1 MALDS
6 GLKNAK
12 NEVLRPQRVSLREF
26 TIESQVEAQEGEG
39 RASVCRSL
47 ENREPWSCKFRAE
60 TGMRD
65 SKESEWVRPLEITRC
80 PCASSQFQ
88 SSSDIMASRQKFSVR

>member
-6 GLKNAK
+6 VLINVK
-12 NEVLRPQRVSLREF
+12 NEVLRPQRVSIREF
-26 TIESQVEAQEGEG
+26 TIESWEGEG

-47 ENREPWSCKFRAE
+47 ENREPCSCKFRAE

-65 SKESEWVRPLEITRC
+65 REESEWVRPLVHV
-80 PCASSQFQ
+80 PPLNSSP
-88 SSSDIMASRQKFSVR
+88 VVTYGL